1 MKTFLTI
8 LITALIVAGGSWF
21 FLRENS
27 APAPSGEKEP
37 LFYQSAMHPW
47 IKSAKPGRCTICGM
61 ELTPVYPGDKGFDES
76 GGEDIIALSET
87 QIRVTNVATQE
98 VALRDLG
105 QTLQVAGTID
115 DNASTHRIVSAYVDA
130 RIDKLFANY
139 MGAPV
144 VEGEPLIQIYSPSL
158 LQAEREYRR
167 LSGDL
172 KHAAALRLKQMGL
185 THQQILEVENKSDQD
200 LHSMILAPLTGTVV
214 SREVYEGQYV
224 KEGQTMLQLSDFST
238 MWFLFDAY
246 EPDLPLIKV
255 GQKIDITLPSQP
267 GKTFPGT
274 VTFIDP
280 NFNET
285 TRTTQIRV
293 ELPNP
298 EINGRRE
305 LLHKVYAE
313 GTLKIDDSPVLTVPR
328 SAVIQTSPQAVVY
341 VDRGEGA
348 YQQVPVKLGRRGNQ
362 YLEILSGVS
371 AGEKVVTNGTLL
383 IDGQA
388 EMNSSYS
395 SSTDEVEKNESPTV
409 NLNPEQTAAI
419 SDFLTTAD
427 TMSAALADDDL
438 AAFNKASEPAM
449 MKAGS
454 LIETLSSSSIP
465 KEDLDAL
472 DSSRHFHGFE
482 DLKAARAAYL
492 KFSMAVQKI
501 LQPLRKSPD
510 FPAMKIFEC
519 PMADQAVDGA
529 DKKGRW
535 LQTGDRQIANPYF
548 GDEMLRCG
556 KEIKP

>member
-27 APAPSGEKEP
+27 APASSGEKEP

-47 IKSAKPGRCTICGM
+47 IKSDRPGRCTICGM

-98 VALRDLG
+98 VAMRDLG
-105 QTLQVAGTID
+105 QTLSVAGTID
-115 DNASTHRIVSAYVDA
+115 DNATTHRMVSAYVDA

-167 LSGDL
+167 LSGNL
-172 KHAAALRLKQMGL
+172 KQAAALRLKQMGL
-185 THQQILEVENKSDQD
+185 TDQQILEVEKKSDED

-224 KEGQTMLQLSDFST
+224 KEGQTMLQLGDFST

-255 GQKIDITLPSQP
+255 GQKIDVTLPSQP
-267 GKTFPGT
+267 GKTFPGI

-313 GTLKIDDSPVLTVPR
+313 GILRIDNPPVLTVPR

-348 YQQVPVKLGRRGNQ
+348 YQQVPVKLGRRGDQ

-371 AGEKVVTNGTLL
+371 AGEKVVTTGTLL

-395 SSTDEVEKNESPTV
+395 SSPDEVEKNESPTV
-409 NLNPEQTAAI
+409 NLTPEQTAAI

-427 TMSAALADDDL
+427 AMSATLADDDL

-454 LIETLSSSSIP
+454 LIEALSSLP

-482 DLKAARAAYL
+482 DLTTARAAYL
-492 KFSMAVQKI
+492 KFSMAAQKI
-501 LQPLRKSPD
+501 LETLRSSPD
-510 FPAMKIFEC
+510 LPAIKIFEC
-519 PMADQAVDGA
+519 PMVNQAIEGA

-548 GDEMLRCG
+548 GDSMLRCG